1 MSAGRKL
8 PGLEKN
14 HWKGRSR
21 KILELIE
28 EKEFVFPPIGVE
40 FSSIIYRT
48 SGRILRKSVLIVLN
62 KNYDKGCS
70 ALNKTQKQTSQRSD
84 SK

>member
-21 KILELIE
+21 KILEVTE

-48 SGRILRKSVLIVLN
+48 SGRILRKSVLIVQN